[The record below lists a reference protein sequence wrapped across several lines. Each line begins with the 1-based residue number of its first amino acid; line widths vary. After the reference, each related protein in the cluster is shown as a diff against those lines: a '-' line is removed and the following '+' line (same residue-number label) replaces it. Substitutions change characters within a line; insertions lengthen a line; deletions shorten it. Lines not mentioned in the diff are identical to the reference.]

1 MLVLA
6 PAPSTWPL
14 HAGSSVESERG
25 TAADIVLHVVYLAG
39 LFTFAIVLGVVTDDI
54 GNAFDKV

>member
-14 HAGSSVESERG
+14 PAGSSVESERG